1 MFNLNSEGMKTRKF
15 LTRLSIVVLILSFTT
30 PDAGAQSLYAGY
42 RDRSDELPGMISDG
56 EMLLIAGGAA
66 VVIGGIVT
74 YLIIKKRQDKK
85 LEAVIPDLTQ
95 FSESVYISSYQ
106 VRVGSLESFYNEINR
121 TTREAS
127 VQFYSRLDKI
137 PSVVHPSSG
146 VLSLGVRINF

>member
-1 MFNLNSEGMKTRKF
+1 MRSGVQFS
-15 LTRLSIVVLILSFTT
+15 V
-30 PDAGAQSLYAGY
+30 SLQKGSPS
-42 RDRSDELPGMISDG
+42 RT
-56 EMLLIAGGAA
+56 AGGAFFFRTELK
-66 VVIGGIVT
+66 VC
-74 YLIIKKRQDKK
+74 LQRQDKK
-85 LEAVIPDLTQ
+85 LEAVIPDLTK

-106 VRVGSLESFYNEINR
+106 VRVDSLESFYNEINR